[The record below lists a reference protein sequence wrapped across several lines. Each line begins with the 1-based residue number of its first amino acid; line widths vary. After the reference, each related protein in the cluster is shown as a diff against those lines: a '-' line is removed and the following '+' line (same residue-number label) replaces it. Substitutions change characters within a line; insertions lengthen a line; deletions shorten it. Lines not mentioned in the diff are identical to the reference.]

1 MSNGFGKGERLEC
14 VDHDLV
20 FAKVPT
26 LLTGC
31 DAEVDL
37 MFVLSGMLELYWG

>member
-1 MSNGFGKGERLEC
+1 MEC

-26 LLTGC
+26 LLTGF
-31 DAEVDL
+31 DAEVVL
-37 MFVLSGMLELYWG
+37 MFVLSGMMELDWG